1 MMVTSRT
8 NSRFRASK
16 LVFLSFLFSFGSVF
30 STEKIDDLLGDKSFV
45 SLPPQIKDG
54 PIEVDVG
61 LNLVSV
67 DEINEELGVYSLD
80 FFLWFEWQDDRLK
93 YEDGKFEG
101 NKANFLI
108 DEVWEQDRCWDPV
121 IEFLNLFDLNII
133 EQSYRVLSNGRVRY
147 IQRNKSKF
155 KAMNG
160 GFDYHRF
167 PFDRQTLSITIE
179 SLKWDNENIVFKW
192 AKEMKDPTFEAR
204 YSNYELP
211 DWDLYSFETK
221 ISDIDYPE
229 DPNPFSRATCEIVME
244 RKAGFY
250 LWKICLPLF
259 LLVFLSWSVFFLS
272 PEDIEAQL
280 TLSVTTV
287 LAIVTFSILINQ
299 DLPKISYLSIL
310 DLWLVISFVFCVI
323 SALESVVSRIYF
335 IKGRKAL
342 GYKIDY
348 YSRIVVPI
356 SYVSIMISLYFFY
369 S

>member
-1 MMVTSRT
+1 MVITKK
-8 NSRFRASK
+8 N
-16 LVFLSFLFSFGSVF
+16 FLSLLSKTIILILFLAPLGLNA
-30 STEKIDDLLGDKSFV
+30 TEKIDDLLGDKSYIT
-45 SLPPQIKDG
+45 LPPQIKDG
-54 PIEVDVG
+54 PIEIDVG

-93 YEDGKFEG
+93 FQDGKFED
-101 NKANFLI
+101 NKANFLVE
-108 DEVWEQDRCWDPV
+108 EVWDGDRCWDPV
-121 IEFLNLFDLNII
+121 IEFLNLFDLNIV
-133 EQSYRVLSNGRVRY
+133 EESYRVLSSGKVRY

-155 KAMNG
+155 KAMSG

-167 PFDRQTLSITIE
+167 PFDQQMLSVTIE
-179 SLKWDNENIVFKW
+179 SLKWDNQKVLFNW
-192 AKEMKDPTFEAR
+192 AKEMSDPTYEAR

-211 DWDLYSFETK
+211 DWNLFSFETK
-221 ISDIDYPE
+221 ISNIDYPE

-259 LLVFLSWSVFFLS
+259 LLVILSWSVFFLS

-323 SALESVVSRIYF
+323 SSIESVISRIYF
-335 IKGRKAL
+335 VKGKKDL

-348 YSRIVVPI
+348 FSRWAIPI
-356 SYVSIMISLYFFY
+356 SYATLIISLYFFY